1 MSPMPNSSTHTKD
14 PQGDLFPGE
23 RKLGPVLEVLADELD
38 PAGFAALKRYG
49 QRLERL
55 MQGQREKSEIRQ
67 EYYRLRAELGPKEA
81 QQRIMD
87 AYDLGYDLFDK
98 IIYPRIG
105 T

>member
-1 MSPMPNSSTHTKD
+1 MPSPSSTYREK
-14 PQGDLFPGE
+14 PQGDLFPQE
-23 RKLGPVLEVLADELD
+23 KRLGPVLSVLEDELD

-81 QQRIMD
+81 QRQIMND
-87 AYDLGYDLFDK
+87 YDLEYDLFDK

-105 T
+105 S